1 MKIIQ
6 IEQGTPEWHTY
17 RASHANASE
26 AGCIMGCSPWKP
38 QTWLQLW
45 RIKTGKDVIETNA
58 AMRRGLERE
67 PITRQFAC
75 DLFATNFQ
83 PAVVEGGIFS
93 ASLDGINNDGDSILE
108 IKNPGPKSKTW
119 AAIKDGIIEPHYQAQ
134 VQHQLYV
141 SLAGVCFFVVD
152 NGVDQPL
159 FIEVHPDPEYQELLI
174 NTWNRFW
181 WHMQEFSPPEPG
193 ENDIT
198 PMTGSEWH
206 NAVTRYKDSG
216 VVLKAAE
223 DEAEAARKAI
233 ISLCGE
239 NQVCEGE
246 GIRARQ
252 HFKRGQIDY
261 SCIPELKDRDLE
273 PFRKA
278 GQNIWSVCAV
288 RRENANPRT
297 D

>member
-6 IEQGTPEWHTY
+6 VEQGTLEWHAY

-45 RIKTGKDVIETNA
+45 RIKTGQDVIQTNA

-75 DLFATNFQ
+75 DQFATNFQ
-83 PAVVEGGIFS
+83 PAVVEDGIFS
-93 ASLDGINNDGDSILE
+93 ASLDGINKDGDAILE
-108 IKNPGPKSKTW
+108 IKNPGPESKTW
-119 AAIKDGIIEPHYQAQ
+119 TAIKDGIIEPHYQAQ

-141 SLAGVCFFVVD
+141 SLAGVCLFVVD

-159 FIEVHPDPEYQELLI
+159 SIDVHPDPEYQELLI
-174 NTWNRFW
+174 NTWNKFW

-198 PMTGSEWH
+198 PMTGPEWLA
-206 NAVTRYKDSG
+206 AVTRYRIAG
-216 VVLKAAE
+216 GVLKAAE

-233 ISLCGE
+233 ILLCGE
-239 NQVCEGE
+239 NQVCQGE
-246 GIRARQ
+246 GVRARQ
-252 HFKRGQIDY
+252 QFRKGQIDY
-261 SCIPELKDRDLE
+261 RRIPELKDRDLE
-273 PFRKA
+273 MYRKK
-278 GQNIWSVCAV
+278 GQTIWTLCDTT
-288 RRENANPRT
+288 P
-297 D
+297 DD